1 MGWASD
7 LPAPCGI
14 AGLKGRHVRPSTT
27 SHHDARGLRVTRWAA
42 LLESMGIHQ
51 VSAREIRAE
60 AFFLG
65 NRHQGQVVEGA
76 RLELEA
82 PDLDPH
88 RAVLLR
94 AVIRATPASLA
105 HGADAT
111 GNDL

>member
-1 MGWASD
+1 M
-7 LPAPCGI
+7 
-14 AGLKGRHVRPSTT
+14 
-27 SHHDARGLRVTRWAA
+27 TRWAA

-65 NRHQGQVVEGA
+65 NRHQGQIVEGA

-94 AVIRATPASLA
+94 AVIRATPANA
-105 HGADAT
+105 THGVDAT

>member
-1 MGWASD
+1 M
-7 LPAPCGI
+7 
-14 AGLKGRHVRPSTT
+14 
-27 SHHDARGLRVTRWAA
+27 TRWAA
-42 LLESMGIHQ
+42 LLESVGIHQ

-82 PDLDPH
+82 PDIAPH
-88 RAVLLR
+88 RAMLLR
-94 AVIRATPASLA
+94 AVIRAMPTTSANEV
-105 HGADAT
+105 DAT